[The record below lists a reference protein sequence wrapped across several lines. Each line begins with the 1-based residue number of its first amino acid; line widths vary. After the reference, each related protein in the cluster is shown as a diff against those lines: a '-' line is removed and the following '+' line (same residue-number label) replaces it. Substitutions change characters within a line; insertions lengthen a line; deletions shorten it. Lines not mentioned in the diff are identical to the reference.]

1 MRYLSYFLI
10 TIFGSLPVLCHS
22 QDWESFYTGNKVSS
36 VEISDSI
43 LWIDTESSLVKMD
56 LSSGDFEYHN
66 CFDSVFVSQHFS
78 DNPYI
83 SLSVVG
89 ESEAF
94 VGNGNNGL
102 YQYINNQWIRIDSI
116 ISDLASNSF
125 FTLKGDYQ
133 SHLWFNNGPNH
144 LVKYFNSDSILTYE
158 SADHYIQD
166 YVIDTLGNP
175 WIKTELGLVHMVE
188 DNAILYDSTNTPW
201 KHNSPYTAIIDG
213 ENTLWVMDTL
223 NGPYFSSSTYLY
235 KYDGNNWSEFSSD
248 SGEIPFDFFP
258 EVIVPG
264 PSNKLWFVF
273 SDKILL
279 FDSNQWDTIQLST
292 HYSVTDIAIKS
303 EEDFHLGVYPL
314 GLLSYENGNED
325 IRPIANNTIPGED
338 IKSIAVEESGKVWL
352 SAHALGGYNS
362 GVSFYHEGEWS
373 TNSRALNDMPG
384 GPNSLCNLFWV
395 SNQGLW
401 ALEAFEP
408 AFLLENDVWSEI
420 EDPFDRTGFLELDI
434 DSKGTT
440 WFLTTGGIGTVDNGS
455 FNLQYQIQLSNQRG
469 AFCIDH
475 NDVMWAGDYFRL
487 YRCENGVVE
496 SMTCN
501 DSEIPCAPGFN
512 DLAVDENNVIWIAG
526 PGIMKY
532 QDGIF
537 TQYSIKHDDY
547 IASDLVYSIAIDEDN
562 VKYFGTYK
570 GGVVRYDGQT
580 WSSVN
585 RSNSGINHNS
595 VSYIIVDSS
604 DVWAGT
610 YDGLFRFSKEINGE
624 IIEPLVTVLTSVD
637 SPSIIP
643 GRVTVYPNPAS
654 QLVTI
659 KVEQFDE
666 RDYQVHIYNSEGRH
680 IYTSERV
687 SSSQIKLDVSQLN
700 PGLYYYKLHNASE
713 KGIIAGKIV
722 IQ

>member
-1 MRYLSYFLI
+1 MRYQSFFLI
-10 TIFGSLPVLCHS
+10 VIFVSLPILGYP

-36 VEISDSI
+36 VEISESA

-56 LSSGDFEYHN
+56 LSNGDLEYHN
-66 CFDSVFVSQHFS
+66 YFDSVFVSQHFS
-78 DNPYI
+78 DNPYL
-83 SLSVVG
+83 SLSING
-89 ESEAF
+89 ESGAF
-94 VGNGNNGL
+94 VGNANNGL
-102 YQYINNQWIRIDSI
+102 YQYINNRWVRIDS
-116 ISDLASNSF
+116 SMSGLPSNLFLS
-125 FTLKGDYQ
+125 LKGDYQ
-133 SHLWFNNGPNH
+133 GHLWFKNGHNH
-144 LVKYFNSDSILTYE
+144 LVKLYDTDSLEIYE
-158 SADHYIQD
+158 SADHSIQD
-166 YVIDTLGNP
+166 YLIDTLGNP
-175 WIKTELGLVHMVE
+175 WLKTEIGLIHMV
-188 DNAILYDSTNTPW
+188 DDSVTLYDTTNTPW
-201 KHNSPYTAIIDG
+201 MHNCPYSALIDG
-213 ENTLWVMDTL
+213 NNALWVMDTL
-223 NGPYFSSSTYLY
+223 NRFDYSSSTYLY
-235 KYDGNNWSEFSSD
+235 KYDGYAWTEFRSD
-248 SGEIPFDFFP
+248 SGEIPFNYLP
-258 EVIVPG
+258 WLLELG
-264 PSNKLWFVF
+264 PDNKLWFVF

-292 HYSVTDIAIKS
+292 NYSVTDIAIKS
-303 EEDFHLGVYPL
+303 EVDFHLGAYPL
-314 GLLSYENGNED
+314 GLLSYENGDED
-325 IRPIANNTIPGED
+325 IRPIADNTIPGED

-362 GVSFYHEGEWS
+362 GVSSYHEGVWS
-373 TNSRALNDMPG
+373 TNSGALNEMPG
-384 GPNSLCNLFWV
+384 GPNSLCNLFYV
-395 SNQGLW
+395 PHQGLW

-408 AFLLENDVWSEI
+408 AFLLENNVWSEI
-420 EDPFDRTGFLELDI
+420 VYPYDRKGFLELDI
-434 DSKGTT
+434 DSQGTN
-440 WFLTTGGIGTVDNGS
+440 WYLTTGGIGTVDNGS

-595 VSYIIVDSS
+595 VSSIIVDSS

-624 IIEPLVTVLTSVD
+624 IIEPLETVLTSVD
-637 SPSIIP
+637 SPFIIP
-643 GRVTVYPNPAS
+643 GGVTVYPNPAS

-659 KVEQFDE
+659 TVEQFDE

-680 IYTSERV
+680 VYSSERV
-687 SSSQIKLDVSQLN
+687 SSSQIKLDVSQFN